1 MDFLDHK
8 VKQDGEVGH
17 LEEAFPLKGENQALL
32 LLKLHDIVP
41 QRRLLNLQMLLL
53 PPRLR
58 LPQRPRLLLLLALQV
73 LQV

>member
-8 VKQDGEVGH
+8 VKQDEEVGH
-17 LEEAFPLKGENQALL
+17 LEAFPLQGENQALL

-41 QRRLLNLQMLLL
+41 QRRLLNLQMQSL

-58 LPQRPRLLLLLALQV
+58 LPQRQRLLSLLAVQV

>member
-1 MDFLDHK
+1 MDFLGHK

-17 LEEAFPLKGENQALL
+17 LEAFPLKGGNQALY

>member
-1 MDFLDHK
+1 MDFLGHK

-41 QRRLLNLQMLLL
+41 QRPLLNLQMLLL

-58 LPQRPRLLLLLALQV
+58 LLQRLSLLALQV